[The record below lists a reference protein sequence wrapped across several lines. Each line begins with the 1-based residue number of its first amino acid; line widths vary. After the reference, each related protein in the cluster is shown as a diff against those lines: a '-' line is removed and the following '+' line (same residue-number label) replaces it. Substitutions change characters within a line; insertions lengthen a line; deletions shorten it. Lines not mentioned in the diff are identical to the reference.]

1 MLFMAGSVLCA
12 GIAALVFFLSAGHS
26 SSAGKIVSDGE
37 ITASRVVEPARD
49 LGTVSP
55 APPAAAR
62 TSPAAPLA
70 REPAPA
76 PPAAVAAA
84 PAAAVPP
91 ATADTADSIARDCS
105 GHLLTRHWQSL
116 AQCADRLQPLDAAR
130 AAELRARATEE
141 LRSAPHSTAVATA
154 LHDHN
159 LKQAKIELDQV
170 WSGSVELAA
179 LKHTYDL
186 AEAKEIDTLATEL
199 DHLRD
204 ASCNAFHER
213 LAAVRTRSPA
223 HVLAEVT
230 HRVHCVAGPSPAPAS
245 QPPSG
250 CDADALAAQGGRQF
264 SAGQLAES
272 LASYEAAYACQP
284 AGTLLQKQLV
294 VACNLHDE
302 PRARSAWSRLSDSLR
317 TSPILAICIRN
328 GLSEATLSAR

>member
-12 GIAALVFFLSAGHS
+12 GIAGAVAFFLSVGHS
-26 SSAGKIVSDGE
+26 SSAGELVPDAD
-37 ITASRVVEPARD
+37 ITASRVVE
-49 LGTVSP
+49 SP
-55 APPAAAR
+55 RAQP
-62 TSPAAPLA
+62 
-70 REPAPA
+70 
-76 PPAAVAAA
+76 VAA
-84 PAAAVPP
+84 PAAAPP
-91 ATADTADSIARDCS
+91 ATVAASPAIAATADTADSIARDCS

-141 LRSAPHSTAVATA
+141 LRSAPHSTAATAA

-179 LKHTYDL
+179 VKRSYDL
-186 AEAKEIDTLATEL
+186 AEAKEIDALAGEL
-199 DHLRD
+199 EGLRD
-204 ASCNAFHER
+204 ATCNAFHER
-213 LAAVRTRSPA
+213 LAAVRSKSPA

-230 HRVHCVAGPSPAPAS
+230 HRVHCASAPTPAPQAS
-245 QPPSG
+245 PPPG
-250 CDADALAAQGGRQF
+250 CDADALATQGGRQF

-302 PRARSAWSRLSDSLR
+302 SRARAAWNRLSEPLR

-328 GLSEATLSAR
+328 GVSEATLSAH